1 MAGWLAG
8 WLGGWLAGWLGGWVG
23 GWVGGSRTRELQLRI
38 PKEEQDEGAAIKDT
52 KAGGQEEAR
61 MREQEARMREP

>member
-1 MAGWLAG
+1 
-8 WLGGWLAGWLGGWVG
+8 VG